1 MTQQEFND
9 KVVFTADGH
18 YHMGNQYV
26 ITASSIN
33 TEPPII
39 RQTVT
44 KKNGKPHNE
53 YFIGDRFVTFEQL
66 LKIKFRVVNIIC

>member
-1 MTQQEFND
+1 MTQQEFFD

-18 YHMGNQYV
+18 FHMGNQYV

-44 KKNGKPHNE
+44 KKNGRPHNE
-53 YFIGDRFVTFEQL
+53 YFIGDRFMTLSQVLRQD
-66 LKIKFRVVNIIC
+66 IKFLSL

>member
-18 YHMGNQYV
+18 FHMGNQYV

-44 KKNGKPHNE
+44 KRNGKPRNE
-53 YFIGDRFVTFEQL
+53 YFIGD
-66 LKIKFRVVNIIC
+66 KFMTLPQVLRQEIRITDI